1 MAPPNTNPSSNDS
14 TENFPNDITI
24 DILIKLPVRSLIR
37 FKRVC
42 KSWYSLIQDGE
53 FIKQCYD
60 PHKNCQKY
68 FMASSASHKMNQLD
82 IYHYTMDTVRHDS
95 SSTAS
100 LLESPVPIDDQ
111 LRMGTGIDYKILRV
125 GPRTANSNMKDM
137 VIDIFSTESNIW
149 KAIDSFPPNCHYFY
163 YRNIVM
169 ADGIVYIMQMRENRL
184 NRTILCFRMEK
195 EQFQD
200 ELLLPHITEGAAPV
214 LCGVGEK
221 LGLIMIIFRD
231 NSGTL
236 EYLLYRMKTNSW
248 NKILTISCPNNIS
261 LRHLSFMKDR
271 EVLFRKY
278 NTSGGFV
285 AYNSTTQKLEQ
296 VNVAGIEKGLYFSK
310 FVTYV
315 ESLSSPNS

>member
-24 DILIKLPVRSLIR
+24 DILIKLPVKSLIR
-37 FKRVC
+37 SKRVC

-53 FIKQCYD
+53 FIKQYYD

-111 LRMGTGIDYKILRV
+111 LRMGTGIEYFSSNGILL
-125 GPRTANSNMKDM
+125 
-137 VIDIFSTESNIW
+137 I
-149 KAIDSFPPNCHYFY
+149 
-163 YRNIVM
+163 
-169 ADGIVYIMQMRENRL
+169 MRENRL
-184 NRTILCFRMEK
+184 NRSILCFCMEK

-236 EYLLYRMKTNSW
+236 EYLLYSMKANSW

-278 NTSGGFV
+278 NNSGFV
-285 AYNSTTQKLEQ
+285 AYNSITQKLEQ
-296 VNVAGIEKGLYFSK
+296 VNVAGIEKGLHFSK